1 MNRIQLL
8 HTLLKREQ
16 ELRDAALAE
25 WRESQRAA
33 DTAAQQSESLVAY
46 RVEYRERWAAQFA
59 ISAPIEIVRYYQ
71 GFVER
76 LEQAI
81 TAQQHAAHLA
91 QERQLQARTRLQRR
105 EMKVAMV
112 RKLIERRLAAA
123 QLASQRREQ
132 KVIDELSQRML
143 WAARHAAALA

>member
-8 HTLLKREQ
+8 HTLLRREQ
-16 ELRDAALAE
+16 DLRDAALAE
-25 WRESQRAA
+25 WRDSQRAA
-33 DTAAQQSESLVAY
+33 DTALQQSESLVAY
-46 RVEYRERWAAQFA
+46 RGEYRERWAAQFA
-59 ISAPIEIVRYYQ
+59 VSAPIEIVRYYQ

-81 TAQQHAAHLA
+81 TAQQHSARMA
-91 QERQLQARTRLQRR
+91 QERQVQARARLQRR

-112 RKLIERRLAAA
+112 RKLIERRVAAA
-123 QLASQRREQ
+123 QLASQRRDQ
-132 KVIDELSQRML
+132 KLSDEASQRLL

>member
-8 HTLLKREQ
+8 QTLLRREQ

-25 WRESQRAA
+25 WRDSQRAA
-33 DTAAQQSESLVAY
+33 DMAAQQSESLVAY
-46 RVEYRERWAAQFA
+46 RSEYRERWAAQFA

-81 TAQQHAAHLA
+81 TAQQHSANMA
-91 QERQLQARTRLQRR
+91 QERQVQARARLQKR

-112 RKLIERRLAAA
+112 RKLIERRVAAA
-123 QLASQRREQ
+123 QLASQRRDQ
-132 KVIDELSQRML
+132 KMTDEASQRLL
-143 WAARHAAALA
+143 WAARHTAALA